1 MLFGLIKPKVV
12 EKPVLISC
20 VQSCPKGSQCPKW
33 VILHQDFVDDK
44 GNTSKKEI
52 GRCADA
58 WIPTLLIELKQAIL
72 KGK

>member
-1 MLFGLIKPKVV
+1 MFGLGKKVV
-12 EKPVLISC
+12 REQVLTSC
-20 VQSCPKGSQCPKW
+20 VMSCPKSSACPKW
-33 VILHQDFVDDK
+33 VILYQDFVDDK